1 LTDSEL
7 GALNPNEICI
17 GLSDRMARLKRAYN
31 DEVTRRFRH
40 SE

>member
-1 LTDSEL
+1 V
-7 GALNPNEICI
+7 ICI
-17 GLSDRMARLKRAYN
+17 GLADRIARLKRAYN